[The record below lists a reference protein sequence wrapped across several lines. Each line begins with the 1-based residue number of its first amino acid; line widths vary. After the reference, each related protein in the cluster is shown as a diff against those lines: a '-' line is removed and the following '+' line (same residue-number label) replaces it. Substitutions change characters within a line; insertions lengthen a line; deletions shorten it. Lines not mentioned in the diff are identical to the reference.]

1 MKFLTIKF
9 SPLFVPLKRRW
20 ETFAV
25 FFWMGTFIFSTILL
39 GPLII
44 LIYIICFTDYAW
56 CGLAY
61 ILWIIFDY
69 KTCDR

>member
-1 MKFLTIKF
+1 MKIFNIEL
-9 SPLFVPLKRRW
+9 SPLSVPLKRRW

-44 LIYIICFTDYAW
+44 LIYIICFTEYAW
-56 CGLAY
+56 FGLAY
-61 ILWIIFDY
+61 IMWILLDS

>member
-1 MKFLTIKF
+1 
-9 SPLFVPLKRRW
+9 
-20 ETFAV
+20 
-25 FFWMGTFIFSTILL
+25 MGTFIFSTILL

-44 LIYIICFTDYAW
+44 LIYIICFTEFAW

-61 ILWIIFDY
+61 ILWILFDS